1 MTGQLFTHYFLTDGI
16 RATPEWQA
24 SAADPE
30 SFAAFRESV
39 LQRYEALA
47 RSADPNEAVTEQ
59 DLIRPVLEL
68 LGWADYLPQ
77 QGTARNEDIPDHLL
91 FADAGSKARAS
102 AEANAAARA
111 RHAAAVEESK
121 RFGLPLDERDRE
133 AGFHARSPHSQILR
147 YLATAEIES
156 ESRLRWGLLTN
167 GRRERGPARL
177 PVALPPGSVH
187 AAGEHSRILLRGGP
201 GRGPPLRGAGGPGSL
216 GSGLRER
223 LPGATP
229 GSRRRRREE
238 QGRGRPV
245 GLSDRCRENEVAFGR
260 YRTREL
266 TLAYMNAL
274 AAGDAEARVAV

>member
-1 MTGQLFTHYFLTDGI
+1 MSGQLFTHYYLTDGI

-39 LQRYEALA
+39 LQHYQALA

-68 LGWADYLPQ
+68 LGWTDYLPQ

-91 FADAGSKARAS
+91 FADAGSKERAS
-102 AEANAAARA
+102 AEPNAAARA
-111 RHAAAVEESK
+111 RHAAVVEESK

-156 ESRLRWGLLTN
+156 ESRVRWGLLTD
-167 GRRERGPARL
+167 GRVWRLYDYRARPRASGYYEADL
-177 PVALPPGSVH
+177 
-187 AAGEHSRILLRGGP
+187 EDLLAP
-201 GRGPPLRGAGGPGSL
+201 GREEDLRVFQL
-216 GSGLRER
+216 KT
-223 LPGATP
+223 GATVRSLIAVP
-229 GSRRRRREE
+229 SQSEGTDR
-238 QGRGRPV
+238 
-245 GLSDRCRENEVAFGR
+245 LSATTTIRHFA
-260 YRTREL
+260 TR
-266 TLAYMNAL
+266 
-274 AAGDAEARVAV
+274 